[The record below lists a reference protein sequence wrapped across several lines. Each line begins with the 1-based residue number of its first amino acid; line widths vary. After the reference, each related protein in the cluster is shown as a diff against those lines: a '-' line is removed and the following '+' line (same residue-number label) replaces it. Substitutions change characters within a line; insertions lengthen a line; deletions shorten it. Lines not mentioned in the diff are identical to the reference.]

1 MRSASSSTTNVLR
14 CRSPFI
20 PTIPCPDCGR
30 LVSRSASGTAEH
42 DGWVYYKCKKHG
54 HGCKFWHWELEYVGY
69 IVENDVLVGDSAVD
83 AIGWAEDRREALE
96 LIKAENEAMGEGPA
110 ARVQRQHDQKMH
122 EVVKNSQTLL
132 DAVKKVQLLL
142 MIIACILS
150 VMLAMTVMKK
160 E

>member
-1 MRSASSSTTNVLR
+1 VQ
-14 CRSPFI
+14 F
-20 PTIPCPDCGR
+20 
-30 LVSRSASGTAEH
+30 LVSFLFDLVSVSFDLVSVSLTVAF
-42 DGWVYYKCKKHG
+42 DFGWQ
-54 HGCKFWHWELEYVGY
+54 HGCNFWHWELEYVGY
-69 IVENDVLVGDSAVD
+69 IVDNDVLLGDSAVD

-122 EVVKNSQTLL
+122 QVVKNMQALV

-160 E
+160 N